1 MVSGTR
7 VVAGLE
13 RGMTISISIIVPL
26 FNEAANIAE
35 LHRRIIA
42 ALDGGGNPFEVIY
55 IDDGS
60 TDETDEILGSIAA
73 SDTRSRIISLTRNFG
88 QTAAM
93 MAGIDN
99 ASNDVIIPMD
109 GDLQNDPVDIP
120 RLIEKLDQGFDVV
133 SGWRKDRKDPWLTKK
148 FPSHM
153 ANKLISWVTGVHLND
168 YGCTLK
174 AYRRATLKGVRLYG
188 EMHRFIP
195 IYASWRGAKVTE
207 LVVTHHPRQHGKS
220 NYGIER
226 VFKVLMD
233 LMVISFLE
241 RYGTKP
247 IYVFG
252 MVGVFSILIAF
263 VSGLYAIYLKLFEGT
278 TFIQTPLPLLVV
290 MSFIT
295 GIMCFLMGLI
305 AEILTR
311 TYFESQEK
319 KIYGIKNMLN
329 FD

>member
-1 MVSGTR
+1 
-7 VVAGLE
+7 
-13 RGMTISISIIVPL
+13 MTNSISIIVPL

-42 ALDGGGNPFEVIY
+42 ALDGGGNPFEIIF

-60 TDETDEILGSIAA
+60 TDETDKILGSIAA

-120 RLIEKLDQGFDVV
+120 RLIEKLDEGFDVV

-148 FPSHM
+148 FPSQM
-153 ANKLISWVTGVHLND
+153 ANKLISWVTGVRLRD

-174 AYRRATLKGVRLYG
+174 AYRRSSLEGVRLYG

-195 IYASWRGAKVTE
+195 IYASWRGGKVTE
-207 LVVTHHPRQHGKS
+207 LPVSHHPRRHGKS
-220 NYGIER
+220 NYGLGR

-233 LMVISFLE
+233 LLVVRFLE
-241 RYGTKP
+241 RYATKP

-252 MVGVFSILIAF
+252 MVGMGSIVFSL
-263 VSGLYAIYLKLFEGT
+263 VSGFYAVYLKLFEGT
-278 TFIQTPLPLLVV
+278 SFIQTPLPLLVV

-295 GIMCFLMGLI
+295 GIMCILMGLI

-319 KIYGIKNMLN
+319 KTYGIKNMLN

>member
-1 MVSGTR
+1 
-7 VVAGLE
+7 
-13 RGMTISISIIVPL
+13 MTNSISIIVPL

-60 TDETDEILGSIAA
+60 TDETDKILGSIAA

-120 RLIEKLDQGFDVV
+120 RLIEKLDEGFDVV

-148 FPSHM
+148 FPSQM
-153 ANKLISWVTGVHLND
+153 ANKLISWVTGVRLRD

-174 AYRRATLKGVRLYG
+174 AYRRSSLEGVRLYG

-195 IYASWRGAKVTE
+195 IYASWRGGKVTE
-207 LVVTHHPRQHGKS
+207 LPVSHHPRRHGKS
-220 NYGIER
+220 NYGLGR

-233 LMVISFLE
+233 LLVVRFLE
-241 RYGTKP
+241 RYATKP

-252 MVGVFSILIAF
+252 MVGMGSIVFSL
-263 VSGLYAIYLKLFEGT
+263 VSGFYAVYLKLFEGT
-278 TFIQTPLPLLVV
+278 SFIQTPLPLLVV

-295 GIMCFLMGLI
+295 GIMCILMGLI

-319 KIYGIKNMLN
+319 KTYGIKNMLN